1 MGQSSSRDSTSSSNP
16 SGAPQQPHRNRLVQR
31 LQTHLRRRRPEAPA
45 ATMFVPQRRRRSA
58 TDSVRSERRKRRVED
73 DSEVAET
80 QAAVGTATGAT
91 ATTTNTETSS
101 SPPGGTP
108 QAAASTLGEAS
119 IDASETQPLLENIL
133 EEPEPASTRN
143 SGVPTGGIPGM
154 DIPGMSNERQPRNQ
168 SVMLSRLLFLASAM
182 TASSLV
188 GTEFGFQNGGGTGS
202 SSDDF
207 DRFLSGLSRGLLSPE
222 ITAREPSGAE
232 GVRPLNYFRMFRF
245 PPTEGSTFVPVLV
258 VGIRSS
264 EDNGQGPNAEI
275 TTDSMPFFEAATSR
289 PIRLSEPTDTVEYN
303 PLRSRYERGRSILD
317 QFMSDFGPSFNN
329 PDRQGST
336 DSLTEM
342 PDSASTYHTP
352 LASTGQV
359 DDAGSASASAISP
372 AVAPHPLIPATSPAS
387 QTAPPLPSLPSL
399 PPPTGDNANE
409 PRNTRESLREAIP
422 ERPLR
427 QSWIVYVFGGTYP
440 EDHPILN
447 AASLFTDEPTM
458 EDLSLLER
466 HLSPMKN
473 HLATQEDVE
482 QAGGLS
488 TVKEFI
494 EGEKCPICMTDYEKG
509 DVCRQLNKCHH
520 EFHKDCV
527 DHWLLTGCNS
537 CPMCRGEG
545 VARA

>member
-1 MGQSSSRDSTSSSNP
+1 MGQSSSRDSSSNP
-16 SGAPQQPHRNRLVQR
+16 SGAPPQPHRNRLVQR
-31 LQTHLRRRRPEAPA
+31 LQTHLRRRRPETPA

-73 DSEVAET
+73 DTELTEAQPAASTSAET
-80 QAAVGTATGAT
+80 PSAQSGA
-91 ATTTNTETSS
+91 
-101 SPPGGTP
+101 P

-119 IDASETQPLLENIL
+119 IDPAESQPLLENIL
-133 EEPEPASTRN
+133 EEPEPASSTRS

-154 DIPGMSNERQPRNQ
+154 DIPGMSSERQPRNQ

-207 DRFLSGLSRGLLSPE
+207 DRFLAGLSRGLLSPE

-289 PIRLSEPTDTVEYN
+289 PIRLSEPTDAVEYN

-329 PDRQGST
+329 GDRQGST
-336 DSLTEM
+336 ESLTEM
-342 PDSASTYHTP
+342 PDTASSYHTP
-352 LASTGQV
+352 LASTEQV
-359 DDAGSASASAISP
+359 DNAPASTAP
-372 AVAPHPLIPATSPAS
+372 AAEPLIPATSSA
-387 QTAPPLPSLPSL
+387 TGAPPLPSLPSL
-399 PPPTGDNANE
+399 PPPSETSNE
-409 PRNTRESLREAIP
+409 PRNTRESLRDAIP

-482 QAGGLS
+482 SAGGLS

-494 EGEKCPICMTDYEKG
+494 EGEKCPICMTEYEKG

-545 VARA
+545 VAKA

>member
-1 MGQSSSRDSTSSSNP
+1 MGQSSSRDSSSNP
-16 SGAPQQPHRNRLVQR
+16 SGPPQQPHRRLVER
-31 LQTHLRRRRPEAPA
+31 LQTHLRRRRVETPA
-45 ATMFVPQRRRRSA
+45 AAMCVPQRRRRSA
-58 TDSVRSERRKRRVED
+58 TDSVRSERRKRRVEE
-73 DSEVAET
+73 DSSET
-80 QAAVGTATGAT
+80 STAAVPAA
-91 ATTTNTETSS
+91 AAVV
-101 SPPGGTP
+101 TP
-108 QAAASTLGEAS
+108 QPAPSTLAEAS
-119 IDASETQPLLENIL
+119 IVPDDAAESQPLLENIL
-133 EEPEPASTRN
+133 EEPEPASARN

-154 DIPGMSNERQPRNQ
+154 DIPGMSSERQPRNQ

-207 DRFLSGLSRGLLSPE
+207 DRFLAGLSRGLLSPE
-222 ITAREPSGAE
+222 ITAREPSGSE

-289 PIRLSEPTDTVEYN
+289 PIRLSEPSDTLEYN

-342 PDSASTYHTP
+342 PESAYHTP
-352 LASTGQV
+352 LTSTEQV
-359 DDAGSASASAISP
+359 DNEAANTVP
-372 AVAPHPLIPATSPAS
+372 AAPEMPPPSIPTQA
-387 QTAPPLPSLPSL
+387 APSLPSLPSL
-399 PPPTGDNANE
+399 PPPSTEDTAE
-409 PRNTRESLREAIP
+409 PRNTRESLQDAIP

-458 EDLSLLER
+458 DDLSLLER
-466 HLSPMKN
+466 HLSPIKN

-482 QAGGLS
+482 SAGGLT
-488 TVKEFI
+488 TVNESI

-545 VARA
+545 VAKAC

>member
-1 MGQSSSRDSTSSSNP
+1 MGQSSSRDLSSSSNP
-16 SGAPQQPHRNRLVQR
+16 SGAPQQPHRSRLVQR

-73 DSEVAET
+73 DSSDMAET
-80 QAAVGTATGAT
+80 QAAVG
-91 ATTTNTETSS
+91 
-101 SPPGGTP
+101 
-108 QAAASTLGEAS
+108 AAASVASAPASHTEIPQVAASTVGEAS

-143 SGVPTGGIPGM
+143 SGVPSGGIPGM
-154 DIPGMSNERQPRNQ
+154 DIPGISSERQPRNQ

-188 GTEFGFQNGGGTGS
+188 GTEFGFQNGGGAGS

-207 DRFLSGLSRGLLSPE
+207 DRFLAGLSRGLLSPE
-222 ITAREPSGAE
+222 ITAREPSGSE

-245 PPTEGSTFVPVLV
+245 PPAGGSTFVPVLV

-275 TTDSMPFFEAATSR
+275 TTDAMPFFEAATSR

-317 QFMSDFGPSFNN
+317 QFMSDFGPSFNSE
-329 PDRQGST
+329 RQSAT
-336 DSLTEM
+336 DSLTEV

-352 LASTGQV
+352 LSSTDQV
-359 DDAGSASASAISP
+359 DSTTSESASAPTSTPIP
-372 AVAPHPLIPATSPAS
+372 EFLVPATSPTS
-387 QTAPPLPSLPSL
+387 QTPPPLPSLPSL
-399 PPPTGDNANE
+399 PPPTEATINE
-409 PRNTRESLREAIP
+409 PRNTRESLRDAIP

-440 EDHPILN
+440 EDHPIPS
-447 AASLFTDEPTM
+447 AGSLFTDEPTM

-482 QAGGLS
+482 QAGGLT
-488 TVKEFI
+488 TVEEFI
-494 EGEKCPICMTDYEKG
+494 EGEKCPICMTEYEKG
-509 DVCRQLNKCHH
+509 DVCRKLNKCHH

>member
-1 MGQSSSRDSTSSSNP
+1 M
-16 SGAPQQPHRNRLVQR
+16 
-31 LQTHLRRRRPEAPA
+31 
-45 ATMFVPQRRRRSA
+45 
-58 TDSVRSERRKRRVED
+58 
-73 DSEVAET
+73 AET
-80 QAAVGTATGAT
+80 QPGMASSAT
-91 ATTTNTETSS
+91 AAATAISSNTEPLSAAPTSY
-101 SPPGGTP
+101 P

-143 SGVPTGGIPGM
+143 SGVPTGGMAGR
-154 DIPGMSNERQPRNQ
+154 DLPGMSNYRNPRNQ
-168 SVMLSRLLFLASAM
+168 SVMLSRLLFLASSM

-207 DRFLSGLSRGLLSPE
+207 DRFLAGLSRGLLSPE
-222 ITAREPSGAE
+222 ITTREPSSTE

-329 PDRQGST
+329 TDRQAST
-336 DSLTEM
+336 DSLNEM
-342 PDSASTYHTP
+342 PEAASTYHTP
-352 LASTGQV
+352 LTSTEQVDSASTSATASAPSSAPTSAPSSAPV
-359 DDAGSASASAISP
+359 SASAEYP
-372 AVAPHPLIPATSPAS
+372 EPLIPATSPATH
-387 QTAPPLPSLPSL
+387 TAPPLPSLPSL
-399 PPPTGDNANE
+399 PPASEANANE
-409 PRNTRESLREAIP
+409 PRNTRESLQNAIH

-482 QAGGLS
+482 SAGGLS
-488 TVKEFI
+488 TVEEFV